1 MVYTKE
7 VIIMNN
13 AKMLAASLAKAVAE
27 KALRRDANQTTCSAI
42 FQPKI
47 PLKLSSFKKHKA

>member
-1 MVYTKE
+1 
-7 VIIMNN
+7 MNN